1 MNTFVDYLLKYLV
14 ATCLII
20 LAIFIE
26 GLPYPS
32 PVLQLTGYV
41 VASVGACGLVWTSFK
56 LLK

>member
-1 MNTFVDYLLKYLV
+1 MNTFVDYLWKYLV

-32 PVLQLTGYV
+32 LVLQLTGYV
-41 VASVGACGLVWTSFK
+41 AASVGACGLVWTSFK